1 MDGGGL
7 GATLKLALSEREG
20 LLRRRTRGGIRGHN
34 HCEAVLVAVV
44 SDRRAP
50 SAVDVVK
57 EAARAAL
64 ASGGLNGG
72 ARDGEMRG
80 AAGSDSFESLGP
92 HGVLVPQLYR
102 LVAAKGARRAWD
114 SLRSLLRPPPAFQ
127 GGDGDTDPAGV
138 GGMQLLA
145 VCGLNSK
152 SDSCPGYVQ
161 PDEMRLAAWILE
173 EASVVLQVH
182 APRMNHSQ
190 GMTVLVTVTA
200 APTHFSVYDLTRFT
214 NVHEMR
220 TSYCLLISTQ
230 FR

>member
-1 MDGGGL
+1 MS
-7 GATLKLALSEREG
+7 KL
-20 LLRRRTRGGIRGHN
+20 
-34 HCEAVLVAVV
+34 
-44 SDRRAP
+44 
-50 SAVDVVK
+50 VDSIK
-57 EAARAAL
+57 I
-64 ASGGLNGG
+64 
-72 ARDGEMRG
+72 
-80 AAGSDSFESLGP
+80 
-92 HGVLVPQLYR
+92 
-102 LVAAKGARRAWD
+102 
-114 SLRSLLRPPPAFQ
+114 
-127 GGDGDTDPAGV
+127 
-138 GGMQLLA
+138 
-145 VCGLNSK
+145 SK

-230 FR
+230 CR